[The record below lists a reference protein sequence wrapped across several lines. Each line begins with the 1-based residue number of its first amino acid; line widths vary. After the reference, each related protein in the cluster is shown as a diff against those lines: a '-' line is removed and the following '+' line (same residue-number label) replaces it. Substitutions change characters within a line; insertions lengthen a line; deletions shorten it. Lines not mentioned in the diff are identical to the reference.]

1 MFSHDFENGF
11 GKLPTIRVTFARVF
25 KEERLM
31 YSSIA
36 TNLSSVTKAILVAA
50 VIVAPGINQ
59 PAVAADKGTSA
70 TDAPRDMNMFQVE
83 PTVIDERYYTSGR
96 AERHQ
101 KTSPTLPEGSPI
113 PDNYTGT
120 SYPYSVQGV
129 PGDAS
134 KTQIKKEEV
143 KTTTTESTTSS
154 SKVEPSVLS
163 ELNSIKPG
171 EKRFVKLRLNCSTVD
186 PTFLKTVKAV
196 KSLKV
201 VAVDKTKN
209 EVVVEAQI
217 STISEIE
224 AMKEI
229 TKVSTFQS
237 K

>member
-1 MFSHDFENGF
+1 
-11 GKLPTIRVTFARVF
+11 
-25 KEERLM
+25 M
-31 YSSIA
+31 YSTIV

-101 KTSPTLPEGSPI
+101 KTSPKLPEGSPI

-129 PGDAS
+129 PGDAP
-134 KTQIKKEEV
+134 KTEVKKEAV
-143 KTTTTESTTSS
+143 KSSVETTGETTSTSTS
-154 SKVEPSVLS
+154 SGKIESSVLS

-171 EKRFVKLRLNCSTVD
+171 EKRFIKLRLNCSTVD

-201 VAVDKTKN
+201 VSVDKDKN

-217 STISEIE
+217 STVSEIE

>member
-1 MFSHDFENGF
+1 
-11 GKLPTIRVTFARVF
+11 
-25 KEERLM
+25 M

-129 PGDAS
+129 PGDAP
-134 KTQIKKEEV
+134 KTEVKKEAV
-143 KTTTTESTTSS
+143 KSSVETTGETTSTSTS
-154 SKVEPSVLS
+154 SGKIESSVLS

-171 EKRFVKLRLNCSTVD
+171 EKRFIKLRLNCSTVD

-201 VAVDKTKN
+201 VSVDKDKN

-217 STISEIE
+217 STVSEIE

>member
-1 MFSHDFENGF
+1 
-11 GKLPTIRVTFARVF
+11 
-25 KEERLM
+25 M

-129 PGDAS
+129 PGDAP
-134 KTQIKKEEV
+134 KTEVKKEAV
-143 KTTTTESTTSS
+143 KSSVDTTGETTSTS
-154 SKVEPSVLS
+154 SGKIEPSVLS
-163 ELNSIKPG
+163 QLNSIKTG
-171 EKRFVKLRLNCSTVD
+171 EKRFIKLRLNCSTVD

-201 VAVDKTKN
+201 VSVDKDKN

-217 STISEIE
+217 STVSEIE

>member
-1 MFSHDFENGF
+1 
-11 GKLPTIRVTFARVF
+11 
-25 KEERLM
+25 M
-31 YSSIA
+31 YSSIVA
-36 TNLSSVTKAILVAA
+36 NLSSVTKAILVAA

-70 TDAPRDMNMFQVE
+70 TGAPRDMNMFQVE

-101 KTSPTLPEGSPI
+101 KISPTLPEGSPI

-129 PGDAS
+129 PGDAP
-134 KTQIKKEEV
+134 KTEVKKEAV
-143 KTTTTESTTSS
+143 KSTTGETTSTSS
-154 SKVEPSVLS
+154 GKIEPSVLS
-163 ELNSIKPG
+163 QLNSIKPG
-171 EKRFVKLRLNCSTVD
+171 EKRFIKLRLNCSTVD

-201 VAVDKTKN
+201 VSVDKDKN

-217 STISEIE
+217 SSVSEIE

-229 TKVSTFQS
+229 TKVSTCQS

>member
-1 MFSHDFENGF
+1 
-11 GKLPTIRVTFARVF
+11 
-25 KEERLM
+25 M

-120 SYPYSVQGV
+120 SYPYSVQSV
-129 PGDAS
+129 PGDAPKS
-134 KTQIKKEEV
+134 EVKKEAV
-143 KTTTTESTTSS
+143 KSSVDTTTETTSTS
-154 SKVEPSVLS
+154 SGKIEPSVHS
-163 ELNSIKPG
+163 QLNSIKPG
-171 EKRFVKLRLNCSTVD
+171 EKRFIKLRLNCSTVD

-201 VAVDKTKN
+201 VSVDKDKN

-217 STISEIE
+217 STVSEIE

>member
-1 MFSHDFENGF
+1 
-11 GKLPTIRVTFARVF
+11 
-25 KEERLM
+25 M

-129 PGDAS
+129 PGDAP
-134 KTQIKKEEV
+134 KTEV
-143 KTTTTESTTSS
+143 KKDAVKSSVETTGETTSTS
-154 SKVEPSVLS
+154 SGKIEPSVLS

-171 EKRFVKLRLNCSTVD
+171 EKRFIKLRLNCSTID

-201 VAVDKTKN
+201 VSVDKDKN

-217 STISEIE
+217 STVSEIE

>member
-1 MFSHDFENGF
+1 
-11 GKLPTIRVTFARVF
+11 
-25 KEERLM
+25 M

-36 TNLSSVTKAILVAA
+36 TNLSSVTKTILVAA
-50 VIVAPGINQ
+50 VIVAPGINK

-101 KTSPTLPEGSPI
+101 KTSPTLPAGSPI

-129 PGDAS
+129 PGEAPKTEVRKEAVKSSVEAS
-134 KTQIKKEEV
+134 
-143 KTTTTESTTSS
+143 TSAG
-154 SKVEPSVLS
+154 KIEPSVLS
-163 ELNSIKPG
+163 QLNSIKPG
-171 EKRFVKLRLNCSTVD
+171 EKRFIKLRLNCSTVD
-186 PTFLKTVKAV
+186 PAFLKTVKAV

-201 VAVDKTKN
+201 VSVDKDRN

-217 STISEIE
+217 STVSEIE

-229 TKVSTFQS
+229 TKVSTCQS